1 MSYHNVT
8 MVLVSDDSNP
18 ERLFWD
24 IATQY
29 SEHSTPHS
37 GEAYTDKADG
47 YKIIRWVSNDRVIPK
62 DIMDKLV
69 WPHKALMNE
78 ARDEQ
83 TRATLEA
90 YITSQAERTPDQT
103 AEEEYEMRAAFG
115 AGAKVVNVITGKRTQ
130 L

>member
-29 SEHSTPHS
+29 TKHDAPHS

-47 YKIIRWVSNDRVIPK
+47 YKIIRWVSNDNVIPE
-62 DIMDKLV
+62 DIMDKLA
-69 WPHKALMNE
+69 WPHKAEMNIARAIQTE
-78 ARDEQ
+78 AAIEQ
-83 TRATLEA
+83 YVDA
-90 YITSQAERTPDQT
+90 QARRTHDQVV
-103 AEEEYEMRAAFG
+103 EEEVEMRAAFG
-115 AGAKVVNVITGKRTQ
+115 EGVKVVNVLTGKETQ